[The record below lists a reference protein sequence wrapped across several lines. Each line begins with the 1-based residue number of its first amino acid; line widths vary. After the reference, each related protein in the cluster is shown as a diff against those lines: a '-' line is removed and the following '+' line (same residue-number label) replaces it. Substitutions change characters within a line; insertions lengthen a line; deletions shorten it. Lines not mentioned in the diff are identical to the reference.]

1 MSEVNMPVNETE
13 VPEVRMPIKT
23 TVEGEKITKVCV
35 EDIYKILN
43 RTIESINKAYDRSM
57 EILDAVHKE
66 CDDYEGE
73 LIVGTGVSQ
82 PCSGD
87 KFDEEIGNN
96 IAFMK
101 MKLNANVKKHNLLVR
116 VLNELNGAIIKII
129 EDDLH
134 KIDDNILYDLNGIRI
149 HNPDYLHDLEY
160 KLGIYS

>member
-13 VPEVRMPIKT
+13 VPEVRMPVKT

-43 RTIESINKAYDRSM
+43 RTIESINKAYDKSM
-57 EILDAVHKE
+57 EILDAVHKD

-87 KFDEEIGNN
+87 KFDEKIGND

-101 MKLNANVKKHNLLVR
+101 MKLNANIKKHNLLVK
-116 VLNELNGAIIKII
+116 VLSELNIAMLRIIK
-129 EDDLH
+129 DDLQ
-134 KIDDNILYDLNGIRI
+134 KIDDNILYDLDGIRKY
-149 HNPDYLHDLEY
+149 NPDYLPNLEY
-160 KLGIYS
+160 KLGIY